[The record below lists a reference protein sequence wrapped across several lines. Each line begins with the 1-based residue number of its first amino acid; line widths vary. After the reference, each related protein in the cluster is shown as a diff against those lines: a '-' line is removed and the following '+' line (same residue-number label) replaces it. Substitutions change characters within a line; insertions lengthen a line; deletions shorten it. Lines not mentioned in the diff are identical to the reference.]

1 MGIFD
6 KLFNSSSETV
16 IKKEIPWI
24 ELNSTNQINDI
35 IQNSSTSTQ
44 IIFKHSTRCG
54 ISRMILNQF
63 AKDYIFSEND
73 FNLYYLDLL
82 RFREIS
88 NQISRTFEV
97 YHESPQL
104 LIIKNGIVVAH
115 KSHGEINDIDLQ
127 KYI

>member
-16 IKKEIPWI
+16 IKNEIPWI